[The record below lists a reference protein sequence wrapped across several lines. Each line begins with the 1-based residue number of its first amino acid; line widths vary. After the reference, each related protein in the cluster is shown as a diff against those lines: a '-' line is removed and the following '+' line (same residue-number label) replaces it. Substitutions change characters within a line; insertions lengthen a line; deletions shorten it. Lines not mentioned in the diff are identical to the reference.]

1 MTATEQWDHLLS
13 LAKDFGMMDNTRGTQ
28 ETSDEEAEEEFIDD
42 GDSEAGQVPLALL
55 LGYGLM
61 PLTILIA

>member
-13 LAKDFGMMDNTRGTQ
+13 LAKDFGVMDTTRGSQ

-42 GDSEAGQVPLALL
+42 DQPDDRRVSLPSCQGLDCRLCLL
-55 LGYGLM
+55 TL
-61 PLTILIA
+61 